1 MNKTKSR
8 QQELI
13 VEEMRELS
21 SYLDGIPEALRT
33 SGAFDAYH
41 ARFNLLRQELLVA
54 RLRETLEFSDEL
66 LDEAAPKVSTE
77 IPTEMDDDL
86 RPEYDLSELLKDGVR
101 GKYAERFRA
110 GKNLVLLDP
119 DVAQA
124 FPNDDAVNETLRLV
138 IQMVKPPIG
147 GQAEQPPHAGVEAV
161 AEK

>member
-33 SGAFDAYH
+33 SGAFDAYQ
-41 ARFNLLRQELLVA
+41 ARLNLLRQELLVA
-54 RLRETLEFSDEL
+54 RLRETLEFSDESL
-66 LDEAAPKVSTE
+66 HETSPKVSTE

-110 GKNLVLLDP
+110 GRNLVSLAP

-124 FPNDDAVNETLRLV
+124 FPTDDVVNEVLRLV
-138 IQMVKPPIG
+138 IQMVKLPARG
-147 GQAEQPPHAGVEAV
+147 KAEQLQQDDLQSV